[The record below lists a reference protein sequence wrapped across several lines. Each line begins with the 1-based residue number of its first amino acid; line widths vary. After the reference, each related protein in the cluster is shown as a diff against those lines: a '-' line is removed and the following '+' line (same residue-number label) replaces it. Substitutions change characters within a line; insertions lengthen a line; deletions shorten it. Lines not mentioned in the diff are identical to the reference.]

1 MEGAA
6 DGTIVRCSSFINAL
20 QREVVDVT
28 SRPLASPSL
37 LQQSTSPA
45 FDTDLAKAS
54 YATAGKRLIL
64 LDLEGTLCDSD
75 ARLRTTTETSENI
88 DEFKLSDSTAKILE
102 DLAGDKKNCVYILS
116 GYSARSLSAL
126 TRRFPDIGYVAEN
139 GCFLALPAKSI
150 SEDRVWHSLVDES
163 HNQWRQPVLN
173 ALRYYTERTPG
184 SCIDDRGLSIV
195 WRYADVLDSDH
206 ARTFK
211 TPVYDDKLVSVVDA
225 AKMPI
230 AIEDSEAYEWAR
242 RQAAE
247 VQNHI
252 MDSLGERF
260 GLRLHPGATSFLIL
274 PRKAGRAMAVGH
286 ILQKD
291 NFLEEDMPIPERPNP
306 TRPPFTHAQSE
317 ADLHEDAEIQ
327 DDDNPVDPDD
337 SLPLPAEQDAGVVHA
352 PRRTDVRRV
361 SNKQNLRPKELDKV
375 LASRR
380 LQEQY
385 DYVLAIGEDQRLCS
399 WLGDM
404 ALDTVVTV
412 SVGGKKRGARWQL
425 RGPAEVTKALAGLA
439 EVA

>member
-1 MEGAA
+1 MCE
-6 DGTIVRCSSFINAL
+6 
-20 QREVVDVT
+20 
-28 SRPLASPSL
+28 SL
-37 LQQSTSPA
+37 NRVS
-45 FDTDLAKAS
+45 K
-54 YATAGKRLIL
+54 
-64 LDLEGTLCDSD
+64 
-75 ARLRTTTETSENI
+75 
-88 DEFKLSDSTAKILE
+88 
-102 DLAGDKKNCVYILS
+102 
-116 GYSARSLSAL
+116 SLSSLNEL
-126 TRRFPDIGYVAEN
+126 TPQISAEN

-385 DYVLAIGEDQRLCS
+385 DYVLA
-399 WLGDM
+399 
-404 ALDTVVTV
+404 
-412 SVGGKKRGARWQL
+412 
-425 RGPAEVTKALAGLA
+425 
-439 EVA
+439 